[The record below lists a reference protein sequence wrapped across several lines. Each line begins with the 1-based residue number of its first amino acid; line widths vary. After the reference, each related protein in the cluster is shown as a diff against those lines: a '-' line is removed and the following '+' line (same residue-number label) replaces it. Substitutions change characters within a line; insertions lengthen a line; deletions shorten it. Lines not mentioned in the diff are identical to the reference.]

1 MGVNSFSTLKKVTR
15 KQRKNLKKVAVYGQ
29 SYSISAEKEIK
40 ILLSILEENNITC
53 FVEEQFYNLLI
64 AGNILNK
71 KYDTFSHFK
80 DLDTTFDVMFTL
92 GGDGT
97 ILRAVTYIRNL
108 NIPILGINTGRLGF
122 LATINKKT
130 IKESVTLILKGEYTT
145 QERTLLSVE
154 TKPKCSEL
162 SELNFALNEIT
173 IARKNTT
180 SMIGVTTNL
189 NNEYLTN
196 YWADGLIIAT
206 PTGSTGY
213 SLSCNG
219 PVISPD
225 SKNLIIT
232 PIAPHNLNARPM
244 VISDETTIQ
253 LEVDSREKD
262 FLISLDSRIATVP
275 QNTTVFLEKAP
286 FTIKSII
293 PNNQSFLQTL
303 RSKLLWGEDT
313 RNETNL

>member
-1 MGVNSFSTLKKVTR
+1 M
-15 KQRKNLKKVAVYGQ
+15 KKVAIYGQ

-40 ILLSILEENNITC
+40 ILLKVLEENNIVS
-53 FVEEQFYNLLI
+53 FIEEEFYNLLI
-64 AGNILNK
+64 NGNIISK
-71 KYDTFSHFK
+71 KYPTFAHFN
-80 DLDTTFDVMFTL
+80 DLNSSFETMFTL

-130 IKESVTLILKGEYTT
+130 IRESINLILKGEYSI
-145 QERTLLSVE
+145 QKRTLLEVQ
-154 TKPKCSEL
+154 TTPKTTEF
-162 SELNFALNEIT
+162 SELNFALNEVT

-180 SMIGVTTNL
+180 SMIGVNTSL

-225 SKNLIIT
+225 SKNVIIT

-244 VISDETTIQ
+244 VISDTTSIK
-253 LEVDSREKD
+253 LTIDSREKD
-262 FLISLDSRIATVP
+262 FLISLDSRISSVSKNTEIFIKKAAFTVK
-275 QNTTVFLEKAP
+275 T
-286 FTIKSII
+286 II

-303 RSKLLWGEDT
+303 RTKLLWGEDT

>member
-1 MGVNSFSTLKKVTR
+1 M
-15 KQRKNLKKVAVYGQ
+15 KKVAVYGQ
-29 SYSISAEKEIK
+29 SYSISAEKEIQ
-40 ILLSILEENNITC
+40 ILLEILEENNIVC
-53 FVEEQFYNLLI
+53 FIESKFYDLLVE
-64 AGNILNK
+64 GDILNK
-71 KYDTFSHFK
+71 KYPTFSHFN
-80 DLDTTFDVMFTL
+80 DLNNSFDLMFTL

-97 ILRAVTYIRNL
+97 ILRAVTYIRDL
-108 NIPILGINTGRLGF
+108 GIPMLGINTGRLGF

-130 IKESVTLILKGEYTT
+130 IKESVTLILNGAYSL
-145 QERTLLSVE
+145 QERTLLSVKTSPVTE
-154 TKPKCSEL
+154 KFSEI
-162 SELNFALNEIT
+162 NFALNEVT

-189 NNEYLTN
+189 NHEYLTN

-219 PVISPD
+219 PVVSPD
-225 SKNLIIT
+225 SKNLVIT
-232 PIAPHNLNARPM
+232 PIAPHNLTARSM
-244 VISDETTIQ
+244 VISDETSIQ
-253 LEVDSREKD
+253 LEVDSREKE
-262 FLISLDSRIATVP
+262 FLISLDSRIASVEK
-275 QNTTVFLEKAP
+275 NTKVFIEKAP

>member
-1 MGVNSFSTLKKVTR
+1 M
-15 KQRKNLKKVAVYGQ
+15 KKVAIYGQ

-40 ILLSILEENNITC
+40 ILLDVLEENNIVS
-53 FVEEQFYNLLI
+53 FIEEKFYNLLI
-64 AGNILNK
+64 EGNILDK
-71 KYDTFSHFK
+71 KYATFSHFN
-80 DLDTTFDVMFTL
+80 DLDTSFETMFTL

-108 NIPILGINTGRLGF
+108 GIPILGINTGRLGF
-122 LATINKKT
+122 LATINKNT
-130 IKESVTLILKGEYTT
+130 IKESINLILKGEYSI
-145 QERTLLSVE
+145 QERTLLAVRTS
-154 TKPKCSEL
+154 PKTAEFAK
-162 SELNFALNEIT
+162 LNFALNEVT

-180 SMIGVTTNL
+180 SVIGVRTSL

-225 SKNLIIT
+225 SKNLVIT

-244 VISDETTIQ
+244 VISDDTNIELII
-253 LEVDSREKD
+253 DSREKD
-262 FLISLDSRIATVP
+262 FLISLDSRITTVP
-275 QNTTVFLEKAP
+275 KNTEVFIKKATFTV
-286 FTIKSII
+286 KSII
-293 PNNQSFLQTL
+293 PKNQSFLKTL

>member
-1 MGVNSFSTLKKVTR
+1 M
-15 KQRKNLKKVAVYGQ
+15 KKVAVYGQ
-29 SYSISAEKEIK
+29 SYSISAEKEIQ
-40 ILLSILEENNITC
+40 ILLKILEENNIEC
-53 FVEEQFYNLLI
+53 FIEEKFYNLLVE
-64 AGNILNK
+64 GTILDNK
-71 KYDTFSHFK
+71 YKTFSHFR
-80 DLDTTFDVMFTL
+80 DLDNSFDLMFTL

-97 ILRAVTYIRNL
+97 ILRAVTYIRDL
-108 NIPILGINTGRLGF
+108 DIPLLGINTGRLGF
-122 LATINKKT
+122 LATINKNT
-130 IKESVTLILKGEYTT
+130 INESVELILKEEYTT
-145 QERTLLSVE
+145 QERTLLAVKTAPE
-154 TKPKCSEL
+154 TKEF
-162 SELNFALNEIT
+162 SELNFALNEVT

-225 SKNLIIT
+225 SKNLVIT
-232 PIAPHNLNARPM
+232 PIAPHNLNARSM
-244 VISDETTIQ
+244 VISDQTSIQ

-262 FLISLDSRIATVP
+262 FLISLDSRI
-275 QNTTVFLEKAP
+275 TTVSENTKVFIEKAP

-313 RNETNL
+313 RNATNL

>member
-1 MGVNSFSTLKKVTR
+1 M
-15 KQRKNLKKVAVYGQ
+15 KKVAIYGQ
-29 SYSISAEKEIK
+29 SYSISAEKEIQ
-40 ILLSILEENNITC
+40 ILLEVLQKNNVVSFI
-53 FVEEQFYNLLI
+53 EKSFYDLLV
-64 AGNILNK
+64 AGNILEK
-71 KYDTFSHFK
+71 KYPTFSHFS
-80 DLDTTFDVMFTL
+80 DLNASFDVLFTL

-97 ILRAVTYIRNL
+97 ILRAVTYIRDL

-122 LATINKKT
+122 LATINKNS
-130 IKESVTLILKGEYTT
+130 IQESIAHILKGEYTI
-145 QERTLLSVE
+145 QERTLLSIK
-154 TKPKCSEL
+154 TKPETVAF

-180 SMIGVTTNL
+180 SMIGVKTSL
-189 NNEYLTN
+189 NKEYLTN
-196 YWADGLIIAT
+196 YWADGLIIST

-225 SKNLIIT
+225 SKNVIIT

-244 VISDETTIQ
+244 VIADDTKIELT
-253 LEVDSREKD
+253 VDSREKD
-262 FLISLDSRIATVP
+262 FLVSLDSRITTVP
-275 QNTTVFLEKAP
+275 KNTTIFIEKAN

>member
-1 MGVNSFSTLKKVTR
+1 M
-15 KQRKNLKKVAVYGQ
+15 KKVAIYGQ
-29 SYSISAEKEIK
+29 SYSISAEKEIQ
-40 ILLSILEENNITC
+40 ILLQVLEDNNIES
-53 FVEEQFYNLLI
+53 FIEKKFYDLLI
-64 AGNILNK
+64 EGNIL
-71 KYDTFSHFK
+71 DRTFPTFSHFN
-80 DLDTTFDVMFTL
+80 DLNTSFEFLFTL

-97 ILRAVTYIRNL
+97 ILRAITYVRDL
-108 NIPILGINTGRLGF
+108 GIPILGINTGRLGF

-130 IKESVTLILKGEYTT
+130 IKESINLILKGDYSI
-145 QERTLLSVE
+145 QERTLLEVQTS
-154 TKPKCSEL
+154 PKTEEL
-162 SELNFALNEIT
+162 NELNFALNEVT

-180 SMIGVTTNL
+180 SMIGVKTSL

-225 SKNLIIT
+225 SKNVVIT

-244 VISDETTIQ
+244 VISDDTNIELTI
-253 LEVDSREKD
+253 DSREKD
-262 FLISLDSRIATVP
+262 FLISLDSRITSVPKNTSIFIKKAT
-275 QNTTVFLEKAP
+275 

-303 RSKLLWGEDT
+303 RTKLLWGEDT

>member
-1 MGVNSFSTLKKVTR
+1 MVYEHLFKKNELTM
-15 KQRKNLKKVAVYGQ
+15 KKVAVYGQ
-29 SYSISAEKEIK
+29 SYSISAEKEIQ
-40 ILLSILEENNITC
+40 ILLEILEENNIVC
-53 FVEEQFYNLLI
+53 FIESKFYDLLVE
-64 AGNILNK
+64 GDILNK
-71 KYDTFSHFK
+71 KYPTFSHFN
-80 DLDTTFDVMFTL
+80 DLNNSFDLMFTL

-97 ILRAVTYIRNL
+97 ILRAVTYIRHL
-108 NIPILGINTGRLGF
+108 GIPMLGINTGRLGF
-122 LATINKKT
+122 LATINKKA
-130 IKESVTLILKGEYTT
+130 IKESVTLILNGAYSL
-145 QERTLLSVE
+145 QERTLLSVKTSPVTE
-154 TKPKCSEL
+154 KFSEI
-162 SELNFALNEIT
+162 NFALNEVT

-189 NNEYLTN
+189 NHEYLTN

-219 PVISPD
+219 PVVSPD
-225 SKNLIIT
+225 SKNLVIT
-232 PIAPHNLNARPM
+232 PIAPHNLTARSM
-244 VISDETTIQ
+244 VISDETSIQ
-253 LEVDSREKD
+253 LEVDSREKE
-262 FLISLDSRIATVP
+262 FLISLDSRIASVEK
-275 QNTTVFLEKAP
+275 NTKVFIEKAS

>member
-1 MGVNSFSTLKKVTR
+1 M
-15 KQRKNLKKVAVYGQ
+15 KKVAIYGQ
-29 SYSISAEKEIK
+29 SYSISAEKEIQ
-40 ILLSILEENNITC
+40 ILLEVLQQNNVVSFIEKSFYDLLVAGDILD
-53 FVEEQFYNLLI
+53 
-64 AGNILNK
+64 K
-71 KYDTFSHFK
+71 KYPTYSHFS
-80 DLDTTFDVMFTL
+80 DLNASFDVLFTL

-97 ILRAVTYIRNL
+97 ILRAVTYIRDL

-122 LATINKKT
+122 LATINKNS
-130 IKESVTLILKGEYTT
+130 IEESVALILKGEYTT
-145 QERTLLSVE
+145 QERTLL
-154 TKPKCSEL
+154 TIKTNPKTVAF

-180 SMIGVTTNL
+180 SMIGIKTSL
-189 NNEYLTN
+189 NKEYLTN
-196 YWADGLIIAT
+196 YWADGLIIST

-225 SKNLIIT
+225 SKNVIIT

-244 VISDETTIQ
+244 VIADDTKIELT
-253 LEVDSREKD
+253 VDSREKD
-262 FLISLDSRIATVP
+262 FLVSLDSRITTVP
-275 QNTTVFLEKAP
+275 KNTTIFIEKAN